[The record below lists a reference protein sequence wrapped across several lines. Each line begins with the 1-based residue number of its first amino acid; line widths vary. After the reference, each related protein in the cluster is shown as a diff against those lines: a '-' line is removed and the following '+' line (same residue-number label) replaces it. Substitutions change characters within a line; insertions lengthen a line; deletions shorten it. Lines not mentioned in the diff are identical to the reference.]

1 MSEPEQ
7 TKHKRRLPT
16 PRLLDGKGKRAALV
30 TAVILLLA
38 ASAAAPFLLKWRQ
51 SQMRRYSGAEVNYGV
66 KLLYD
71 AEALGEF
78 EVRNS
83 FLAEDGTYREHIA
96 GRYRS
101 EIRLW
106 RDFERPK
113 LPCRE
118 AAEEKYPDL
127 TDYSRGRVRK
137 NVIYSERCSFST
149 DGDNGEILR
158 HTFVIARRGG
168 WDYYVDIS
176 VPENE
181 MKSRSDYIDGI
192 LDTMYFLS

>member
-16 PRLLDGKGKRAALV
+16 PRLLDGKGKRTALV

-78 EVRNS
+78 EVRDS
-83 FLAEDGTYREHIA
+83 FLAEEGCARMSFTQNGAAFRLTGTT
-96 GRYRS
+96 
-101 EIRLW
+101 
-106 RDFERPK
+106 
-113 LPCRE
+113 
-118 AAEEKYPDL
+118 EKY
-127 TDYSRGRVRK
+127 
-137 NVIYSERCSFST
+137 C
-149 DGDNGEILR
+149 
-158 HTFVIARRGG
+158 
-168 WDYYVDIS
+168 
-176 VPENE
+176 
-181 MKSRSDYIDGI
+181 GI
-192 LDTMYFLS
+192 HS